1 MGPCRTEGLAA
12 AENREKKEEQK
23 HMNHDEPEH
32 QRIAQLAYDLWQ
44 KRGCPI
50 GSPDEDWFR
59 VENET
64 SAGELRRATGECL
77 PHGPDRTVTSTDAAR
92 LEVGLPYLASRTC

>member
-32 QRIAQLAYDLWQ
+32 QRIAQLAYGLWQ
-44 KRGCPI
+44 KRDCPI

-59 VENET
+59 AEN
-64 SAGELRRATGECL
+64 ELRRDSFVGQLVSAF
-77 PHGPDRTVTSTDAAR
+77 PMGPIE
-92 LEVGLPYLASRTC
+92 L

>member
-59 VENET
+59 AEN
-64 SAGELRRATGECL
+64 ELRRESFVGQLVSAF
-77 PHGPDRTVTSTDAAR
+77 PMGPIE
-92 LEVGLPYLASRTC
+92 L

>member
-1 MGPCRTEGLAA
+1 MGPCHAEGLAA

-23 HMNHDEPEH
+23 HMNHDETEH
-32 QRIAQLAYDLWQ
+32 QRIARLAYDLWQ

-59 VENET
+59 AEN
-64 SAGELRRATGECL
+64 ELRRESFVGQLVSAF
-77 PHGPDRTVTSTDAAR
+77 PMGPIE
-92 LEVGLPYLASRTC
+92 L

>member
-1 MGPCRTEGLAA
+1 MGPCHTEGLAA

-23 HMNHDEPEH
+23 HMNHDETEH
-32 QRIAQLAYDLWQ
+32 RRIAQLAYDLWQ

-59 VENET
+59 AENELRQESFVGQLV
-64 SAGELRRATGECL
+64 SAFPMGPNEL
-77 PHGPDRTVTSTDAAR
+77 
-92 LEVGLPYLASRTC
+92 

>member
-1 MGPCRTEGLAA
+1 MGPCHTEGLAA

-23 HMNHDEPEH
+23 HMNQNEPEH
-32 QRIAQLAYDLWQ
+32 QRIAQLAYGLWQ

-59 VENET
+59 AEN
-64 SAGELRRATGECL
+64 ELRRE
-77 PHGPDRTVTSTDAAR
+77 SF
-92 LEVGLPYLASRTC
+92 VGQLVSAFPMSPIEL